1 MLKGLLPIL
10 LLLSIAAC
18 SGYSAPITSRIQPPS
33 IRIVTHRVVTGDTP
47 YSIAWRYDL
56 NPRLLASANGL
67 RDPFIIKPGQLLKL
81 NTRGVERVKVS
92 PNSRVTVASAK
103 ASVASKKVSVKVKN
117 KPTQMVYSKGWQWK
131 WPIKGKVTEGLAPK
145 ICEKALLL
153 LEIVWL
159 KCVLRPQVR

>member
-1 MLKGLLPIL
+1 MLKGLFPIL

-33 IRIVTHRVVTGDTP
+33 IRIVTHRVVTGDTL

-67 RDPFIIKPGQLLKL
+67 RDPFIIKPGELLKL
-81 NTRGVERVKVS
+81 NTRDVETVKAP
-92 PNSRVTVASAK
+92 PNSRVTVSLAK

-117 KPTQMVYSKGWQWK
+117 K
-131 WPIKGKVTEGLAPK
+131 
-145 ICEKALLL
+145 
-153 LEIVWL
+153 
-159 KCVLRPQVR
+159 